1 MTWGGGLCDSGPGR
15 GFRLLLSTLR
25 APGRWGPVLPTHST
39 RGGAHRGQGCWE
51 RSSCSVL
58 IRGDRQVLHSLV
70 LVSLRGRD
78 TPQFSKDSPWNSP
91 GQKTGVGSLSLVQGM
106 FPTPGSNP
114 GLPHFR
120 QIPYQLSHKG
130 SPSHRTEV
138 FISQN
143 PKTLKA
149 SLWTGIT
156 LLSPTGATRSTWEA
170 LLMLW
175 VERPHFLGSW
185 MIHRAFCAPE
195 GLKEGRR
202 SKRKHVCVLENPGLS
217 LDLSPSKT

>member
-15 GFRLLLSTLR
+15 GFRPLLSTLR
-25 APGRWGPVLPTHST
+25 APGRQRPVLPTLST

-51 RSSCSVL
+51 LSSCSVL

-78 TPQFSKDSPWNSP
+78 TPQFSQNSPWNSP
-91 GQKTGVGSLSLVQGM
+91 GQNTGVGSLSLVQGM

-143 PKTLKA
+143 PKSLTLDWHHPAFSHWGCQEYLGGPAHAVGGK
-149 SLWTGIT
+149 T
-156 LLSPTGATRSTWEA
+156 A
-170 LLMLW
+170 LLGIMDDPQGIL
-175 VERPHFLGSW
+175 
-185 MIHRAFCAPE
+185 C
-195 GLKEGRR
+195 
-202 SKRKHVCVLENPGLS
+202 
-217 LDLSPSKT
+217 T

>member
-1 MTWGGGLCDSGPGR
+1 MLGKIAGR
-15 GFRLLLSTLR
+15 R
-25 APGRWGPVLPTHST
+25 
-39 RGGAHRGQGCWE
+39 
-51 RSSCSVL
+51 
-58 IRGDRQVLHSLV
+58 
-70 LVSLRGRD
+70 RGRQRMRWLNVITASMD
-78 TPQFSKDSPWNSP
+78 M
-91 GQKTGVGSLSLVQGM
+91 SLGKLRDLM
-106 FPTPGSNP
+106 MDRNP

-149 SLWTGIT
+149 SLWTGVT
-156 LLSPTGATRSTWEA
+156 LLSPTGAVRSTWEA
-170 LLMLW
+170 LLVLW

-185 MIHRAFCAPE
+185 MIHRAFCARE
-195 GLKEGRR
+195 GLEEGRR

-217 LDLSPSKT
+217 LDLPPSKI

>member
-15 GFRLLLSTLR
+15 GFKLLSMLR
-25 APGRWGPVLPTHST
+25 ALGRWGPVLSTHST

-51 RSSCSVL
+51 RSGCSVL
-58 IRGDRQVLHSLV
+58 IRGDLQGLHSLV

-91 GQKTGVGSLSLVQGM
+91 GQNTGVGSLSLVQGM
-106 FPTPGSNP
+106 FPTPGLNP
-114 GLPHFR
+114 GLPHCR
-120 QIPYQLSHKG
+120 QIPYQLSYQG
-130 SPSHRTEV
+130 SPSQRTEV

-143 PKTLKA
+143 PKTPKA
-149 SLWTGIT
+149 SLWTGVT
-156 LLSPTGATRSTWEA
+156 LLSPTGATRSTCEA
-170 LLMLW
+170 LLVLW

-185 MIHRAFCAPE
+185 MIHRAFCVPE
-195 GLKEGRR
+195 GLKDGQS

-217 LDLSPSKT
+217 LDLPPSKI

>member
-1 MTWGGGLCDSGPGR
+1 MNPLWLSEVTPLTQQQWRPHLSERSADDLGRWSLCLRPRQRLQAPPLHPEGPGQV
-15 GFRLLLSTLR
+15 GTC
-25 APGRWGPVLPTHST
+25 PPTHST

-51 RSSCSVL
+51 LSGYSVL
-58 IRGDRQVLHSLV
+58 IRGDLQGLHSLV

-78 TPQFSKDSPWNSP
+78 TPQFSQNSPWNSP
-91 GQKTGVGSLSLVQGM
+91 GQNTEVGSLSLVQGI

-114 GLPHFR
+114 GLPHYR
-120 QIPYQLSHKG
+120 QIPYQLSHEG

-156 LLSPTGATRSTWEA
+156 LLSPTGPARSTWEA
-170 LLMLW
+170 L
-175 VERPHFLGSW
+175 
-185 MIHRAFCAPE
+185 I
-195 GLKEGRR
+195 
-202 SKRKHVCVLENPGLS
+202 VL
-217 LDLSPSKT
+217 

>member
-1 MTWGGGLCDSGPGR
+1 MEVHT
-15 GFRLLLSTLR
+15 
-25 APGRWGPVLPTHST
+25 
-39 RGGAHRGQGCWE
+39 GARELFG
-51 RSSCSVL
+51 CSVL
-58 IRGDRQVLHSLV
+58 IRGNQQVLLSLV
-70 LVSLRGRD
+70 LISLRGRH

-91 GQKTGVGSLSLVQGM
+91 GQNTGVGSLSLVQRI
-106 FPTPGSNP
+106 PTPGSNP

-149 SLWTGIT
+149 SLWTGVT
-156 LLSPTGATRSTWEA
+156 LLSPTGAVRSTWEA
-170 LLMLW
+170 LLVLW
-175 VERPHFLGSW
+175 VERPHCLGSW
-185 MIHRAFCAPE
+185 MIHGAFCAPE

-217 LDLSPSKT
+217 LDLPPSKI